1 MSDPVYTV
9 VKASARKGRLLTRE
23 QFLELS
29 YSKDLKEFANKIR
42 ERLPNLES
50 PAISS
55 KALEGALYSAYLAE
69 VNEFIKTSDKL
80 AKAFGFFKREV
91 TDAEKAEILKSTL
104 AEDLPDKQKED
115 LLLRLKAE
123 GFGREVEMSSSIF
136 MRHRIPGLIDVV
148 FAKQRILDLFEDVG
162 KLGREARSG
171 LIDFMKTKV
180 DYFNSITIIR
190 GIKNGVPPGVISELL
205 IYQLGS
211 IPGEKL
217 NEAAKQGDIEKAAA
231 FLLNVLSSK
240 GTGARDVEKMYEE
253 KLSKN
258 AERAYYRNYSNLA
271 AVFSYLELKLRE
283 TKNLTRLANIIE
295 RGMDP
300 KRSVQEFIY

>member
-1 MSDPVYTV
+1 MSDPIYTV

-29 YSKDLKEFANKIR
+29 YSKDLKELANKLK
-42 ERLPNLES
+42 ERVPNLEVTALS
-50 PAISS
+50 A

-69 VNEFIKTSDKL
+69 VDEFMKTSDKL
-80 AKAFGFFKREV
+80 TKALSFFRREIAD
-91 TDAEKAEILKSTL
+91 TEKAEALKSAL
-104 AEDLPDKQKED
+104 AENLPDKQKED
-115 LLLRLKAE
+115 SLLRLKAE
-123 GFGREVEMSSSIF
+123 GFEREVETASRVF
-136 MRHRIPGLIDVV
+136 TKYRIPGLVNAV
-148 FAKQRILDLFEDVG
+148 FARQRILDLCEDVG

-171 LIDFMKTKV
+171 LIDFIKTKV

-190 GIKNGVPPGVISELL
+190 GLKNGVPPAAISELL

-211 IPGEKL
+211 IPEEKL
-217 NEAAKQGDIEKAAA
+217 NEATKQGDAEKAAA
-231 FLLNVLSSK
+231 FLLTVLSSK
-240 GTGARDVEKMYEE
+240 GTGARGLEKLYEE
-253 KLSKN
+253 KLGKN
-258 AERAYYRNYSNLA
+258 AERAYYKNYSNLA

-283 TKNLTRLANIIE
+283 TKNLIRLANIIE